1 MALTVKRANALLLNL
16 SATVTPDE
24 FAQRFGKL
32 FNTWVSLGYC
42 PQCTSDMLAG
52 NDTVIPTAL
61 QPLYRQVSAQ
71 TTGVNEYQVFTVNG
85 AWLTVFFA
93 FAATLLMVAVA
104 SVAVEVIS
112 NAKSASARTVEQQ
125 SEKEDG
131 EVNARNG
138 HQSQGIE
145 TQLPQTGSSVNSC
158 QFSPE
163 WAKGVMQDME
173 AAAECSR
180 NVRR

>member
-1 MALTVKRANALLLNL
+1 MALRVKRANGLLLNL

-24 FAQRFGKL
+24 FAQRFGRL

-52 NDTVIPTAL
+52 NDTAIPAAL
-61 QPLYRQVSAQ
+61 QPFYRQVSAE
-71 TTGVNEYQVFTVNG
+71 TTGVNENEVFTVNG

-93 FAATLLMVAVA
+93 FAATLLMAAVA
-104 SVAVEVIS
+104 SVAVEIIFT
-112 NAKSASARTVEQQ
+112 AKSASTKMAP
-125 SEKEDG
+125 SEKD
-131 EVNARNG
+131 EVEFKASDG

-145 TQLPQTGSSVNSC
+145 TQFPHTVSSVNSC

-173 AAAECSR
+173 AAAEHSR
-180 NVRR
+180 NSRR